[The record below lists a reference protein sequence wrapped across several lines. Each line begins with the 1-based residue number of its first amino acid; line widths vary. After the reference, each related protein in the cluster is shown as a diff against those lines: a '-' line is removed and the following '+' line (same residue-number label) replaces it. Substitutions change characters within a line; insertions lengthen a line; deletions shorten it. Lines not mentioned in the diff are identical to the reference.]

1 MSTDVTIDE
10 LPTPAATGA
19 AGWDDFVAAAEA
31 GHRSDAVAFGTS
43 ERDYEPEEELPH
55 FQDPHRPSRMFV
67 ARIDGVVVAR
77 AWFELQADDPDTA
90 WVVLQV
96 PPEVE
101 HRGIG
106 RGLAD
111 AVEAGIAEEGRRKVI
126 VYAPETDAGG
136 ERRPAPT
143 GFGSVPEHSRST
155 RFLDARG
162 YRLEQINRLSRLAL
176 PVAGIEAKLAAA
188 VARSGPEFAL
198 HSWIGSTPERWRG
211 DIAELWTRMST
222 DAPDAGVGTPEDVW
236 TAERVA
242 TEDARKERDDPRT
255 LVTTAAE
262 HLATGRLAAYT
273 EYSVPP
279 QAARAAQQY
288 GTLVLKEF
296 RGHGL
301 GMLVK
306 LGNLAYLPTAS
317 PGHPSALTFN
327 AEENRPMLDVNE
339 AMGFV
344 GIAYEG
350 IWRKDLS

>member
-1 MSTDVTIDE
+1 MSFVVEE
-10 LPTPAATGA
+10 LAVPAAVGA
-19 AGWDDFVAAAEA
+19 AGWDDFVAGVRA

-55 FQDPHRPSRMFV
+55 FQDPHRPARLYV
-67 ARIDGVVVAR
+67 ARVGGEVVAR
-77 AWFELQADDPDTA
+77 AWVELQADDPDTA
-90 WVVLQV
+90 WTVLQV

-106 RGLAD
+106 RALAD
-111 AVEAGIAEEGRRKVI
+111 AVEAGVAADGRRKVI
-126 VYAPETDAGG
+126 AYAPETDTGG

-143 GFGSVPEHSRST
+143 GFGSVPEHSRTT

-176 PVAGIEAKLAAA
+176 PVAGIEQKLAAA

-198 HSWIGSTPERWRG
+198 HSWIGPTPERWL
-211 DIAELWTRMST
+211 DDLAVLWTRMST

-236 TAERVA
+236 TAERLA
-242 TEDARKERDDPRT
+242 AEDARKERDDPRK

-262 HLATGRLAAYT
+262 HLPTGKLVAYT

-279 QAARAAQQY
+279 QAERAAQQY
-288 GTLVLKEF
+288 GTLVLEEF

-306 LGNLAYLPTAS
+306 LANLAYLPTAS
-317 PGHPSALTFN
+317 PGHPSAITFN

-350 IWRKDLS
+350 IWRKDL

>member
-1 MSTDVTIDE
+1 MSFTIE
-10 LPTPAATGA
+10 PLPIPDSPGA
-19 AGWDDFVAAAEA
+19 AGWDDFVAAVRA
-31 GHRSDAVAFGTS
+31 GHRSDAVAFGTN

-55 FQDPHRPSRMFV
+55 FQDPHRPARMFV
-67 ARIDGVVVAR
+67 AREGGTVVAR

-111 AVEAGIAEEGRRKVI
+111 AVEAGIAGDGRRKII
-126 VYAPETDAGG
+126 VYGPETDFGG

-143 GFGSVPEHSRST
+143 GFGSVPEASRTT

-162 YRLEQINRLSRLAL
+162 YRLEQVNRLSRLAL
-176 PVAGIEAKLAAA
+176 PVDGIAEKLAAA
-188 VARSGPEFAL
+188 IERSGPDFAL
-198 HSWIGSTPERWRG
+198 HSWIGPTPERWL
-211 DIAELWTRMST
+211 DDVAVLWTRMST

-236 TAERVA
+236 TAERLA
-242 TEDARKERDDPRT
+242 EEDARKERDDPRK
-255 LVTTAAE
+255 LITTAAE
-262 HLATGRLAAYT
+262 HLPSGHLVAYS
-273 EYSVPP
+273 EYSAPP

-306 LGNLAYLPTAS
+306 LANLAYLPRVS

-339 AMGFV
+339 AIGFV
-344 GIAYEG
+344 GVAYEG
-350 IWRKDLS
+350 IWRKDL

>member
-1 MSTDVTIDE
+1 MSFTIE
-10 LPTPAATGA
+10 PLPIPESPGAT
-19 AGWDDFVAAAEA
+19 GWDDFVAAVRA

-43 ERDYEPEEELPH
+43 ERDYEPKEELPH
-55 FQDPHRPSRMFV
+55 FQDEHRPARMFV

-111 AVEAGIAEEGRRKVI
+111 AVEAGITEDGRRKVI
-126 VYAPETDAGG
+126 VYAPETDSGG

-143 GFGSVPEHSRST
+143 GYGSVPEDSRTT

-162 YRLEQINRLSRLAL
+162 YRLEQVNRLSRLAL
-176 PVAGIEAKLAAA
+176 PVERIDEKLAAA
-188 VARSGPEFAL
+188 VARSGPDFAL
-198 HSWIGSTPERWRG
+198 HSWIGPTPERWL
-211 DIAELWTRMST
+211 DDVAVLWTRMST
-222 DAPDAGVGTPEDVW
+222 DAPDAGLDTPEDVW
-236 TAERVA
+236 TAERLA
-242 TEDARKERDDPRT
+242 AEDARKERDDPRK
-255 LVTTAAE
+255 LITTAAE
-262 HLATGRLAAYT
+262 HLPTGRLVAYS

-279 QAARAAQQY
+279 QADRAAQQY

-306 LGNLAYLPTAS
+306 LGNLEYLPRVS

-350 IWRKDLS
+350 IWRKDL

>member
-1 MSTDVTIDE
+1 MNVTIE
-10 LPTPAATGA
+10 RLPAPSAPGDP
-19 AGWDDFVAAAEA
+19 GWDDFVAAARA
-31 GHRSDAVAFGTS
+31 GHRSDAVAFGTR

-55 FQDPHRPSRMFV
+55 FQDPHRPATLLV
-67 ARIDGVVVAR
+67 ARSDDGVVAR
-77 AWFELQADDPDTA
+77 AWFEVQADDPDTA

-101 HRGIG
+101 RRGIG
-106 RGLAD
+106 RALAD
-111 AVEAGIAEEGRRKVI
+111 AVEAGIAAAGRTKVI
-126 VYAPETDAGG
+126 VYAPETDPGG

-143 GFGSVPEHSRST
+143 GFGSVPENSRTT

-176 PVAGIEAKLAAA
+176 PVAGIDEKLAAA
-188 VARSGPEFAL
+188 AARSGPDFAL
-198 HSWIGSTPERWRG
+198 HSWFGPTPARWLD
-211 DIAELWTRMST
+211 DIAVLWTRMST

-242 TEDARKERDDPRT
+242 SEDARKERDDPRK

-262 HLATGRLAAYT
+262 HLPSGKLVAYS

-279 QAARAAQQY
+279 QATRAAQQY

-306 LGNLAYLPTAS
+306 LGNLDYLPRVS

-350 IWRKDLS
+350 IWRKDLT

>member
-1 MSTDVTIDE
+1 MNFTIDE
-10 LPTPAATGA
+10 LRIPATLDEPG
-19 AGWDDFVAAAEA
+19 GDDFIAAVRA
-31 GHRSDAVAFGTS
+31 GHRSDAVAFGTN

-55 FQDPHRPSRMFV
+55 FQDPHRPSRSFV
-67 ARIDGVVVAR
+67 ARLDGAVVAR
-77 AWFELQADDPDTA
+77 AWVEFQADDPDTA
-90 WVVLQV
+90 WVVMQV

-106 RGLAD
+106 RALAD
-111 AVEAGIAEEGRRKVI
+111 AVEAAIAGAGRRKI
-126 VYAPETDAGG
+126 IAYAPETDTGG

-143 GFGSVPEHSRST
+143 GFGSVPEHSRTT

-176 PVAGIEAKLAAA
+176 PVEGIDAKLAAA
-188 VARSGPEFAL
+188 VERSGPDYAL
-198 HSWIGSTPERWRG
+198 HSWIGRTPDRWLD
-211 DIAELWTRMST
+211 DIAVLWTRMST

-242 TEDARKERDDPRT
+242 SEDARKERDDPRT

-262 HLATGRLAAYT
+262 HLPTGKLVAYT

-279 QAARAAQQY
+279 QAHRAANQY

-306 LGNLAYLPTAS
+306 LANLEYLPRVS

-350 IWRKDLS
+350 IWRKDL

>member
-1 MSTDVTIDE
+1 MSFTIEE
-10 LPTPAATGA
+10 LTIPADPGA
-19 AGWDDFVAAAEA
+19 ASWPDFVAAARA

-43 ERDYEPEEELPH
+43 ERDYEPDEELPH
-55 FQDPHRPSRMFV
+55 FQDPHRPARLFV
-67 ARIDGVVVAR
+67 ARIDGAVVAR
-77 AWFELQADDPDTA
+77 AWVEFQADDPDTA
-90 WVVLQV
+90 WTVLQV

-106 RGLAD
+106 RALAD
-111 AVEAGIAEEGRRKVI
+111 AVEQAVRAEGRRKI
-126 VYAPETDAGG
+126 IGYAPETDTGG
-136 ERRPAPT
+136 ERRAAPT
-143 GFGSVPEHSRST
+143 GFGSVPEHSRTT

-176 PVAGIEAKLAAA
+176 PVEGIDEKLAAA
-188 VARSGPEFAL
+188 VQHSGPDYAL
-198 HSWIGSTPERWRG
+198 HSWIGATPERWLD
-211 DIAELWTRMST
+211 DIAVLWTRMST

-242 TEDARKERDDPRT
+242 SEDARKERDDPRK

-262 HLATGRLAAYT
+262 HRPTGRLVAYS
-273 EYSVPP
+273 EYSVPA
-279 QAARAAQQY
+279 QADRAAQQY

-306 LGNLAYLPTAS
+306 LGNLEYLPRVS

-350 IWRKDLS
+350 IWRKDLA